1 MNKNK
6 IKELNLLYN
15 KNIYNIKYDKE
26 INDILNMI
34 KLNNRIINTYNKY
47 NKNNYYSININNI
60 SNSYKKN
67 NLEKINLKEDILNI
81 DIDNN
86 NILEKEEIKEN
97 NIIINNN
104 DNIKKLEKKEIIIEN
119 DGKKEKDKNKII
131 KENKNYVISE
141 IIIKEED
148 INKDIRIINKFF

>member
-1 MNKNK
+1 MTNT
-6 IKELNLLYN
+6 Y
-15 KNIYNIKYDKE
+15 NIYNNHY
-26 INDILNMI
+26 
-34 KLNNRIINTYNKY
+34 
-47 NKNNYYSININNI
+47 YYSININNI
-60 SNSYKKN
+60 SNSYKNN

-148 INKDIRIINKFF
+148 INKDIRIINSFEEIIRHSHIEGIEEKDYYK